1 MKCLTAHWKIYD
13 MDRNF
18 LTKITSVIIAVLII
32 AVITGYIVFLLNC
45 KAAPLKHLIPLL
57 IPLVISIILVLYM
70 MIKWIVT
77 LVKEYKNKNSDKNQ

>member
-1 MKCLTAHWKIYD
+1 

-57 IPLVISIILVLYM
+57 IHLVISIILVLYM

>member
-1 MKCLTAHWKIYD
+1 

-57 IPLVISIILVLYM
+57 IPLVISIILVSVYD
-70 MIKWIVT
+70 
-77 LVKEYKNKNSDKNQ
+77 DKMDCDSGKGI

>member
-1 MKCLTAHWKIYD
+1 

-77 LVKEYKNKNSDKNQ
+77 LVKEYKNKNSDKIQ

>member
-1 MKCLTAHWKIYD
+1 

-18 LTKITSVIIAVLII
+18 LTKITYVIIAVLII